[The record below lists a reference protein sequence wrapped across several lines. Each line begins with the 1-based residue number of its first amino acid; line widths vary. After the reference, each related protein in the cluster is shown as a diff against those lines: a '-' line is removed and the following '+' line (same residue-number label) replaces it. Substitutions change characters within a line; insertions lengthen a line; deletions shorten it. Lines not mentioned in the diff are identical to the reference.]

1 MSDLDTLTQLQKDSI
16 NYHTSELS
24 SIKRDYRRKEVCKNE
39 HNNRRRQH
47 ILREQSGNC

>member
-24 SIKRDYRRKEVCKNE
+24 SIKREYERKEVYKNE
-39 HNNRRRQH
+39 HITKRN
-47 ILREQSGNC
+47 